1 MNTLAYAGPG
11 PWILFFPLVWA
22 AVIITV
28 VTVVRRRRFG
38 WGRPG
43 GPGGFGG
50 RGASPVDEQS
60 PIALLGHR
68 FAAGE
73 IDEDEYWRRLTV
85 LEEQFGR
92 RAGDDK
98 GRRA

>member
-1 MNTLAYAGPG
+1 MNTLAHAGPG
-11 PWILFFPLVWA
+11 PWVLLFPLVWA
-22 AVIITV
+22 AVIV
-28 VTVVRRRRFG
+28 GAVTVARRAGWRR
-38 WGRPG
+38 GRSPWRDV
-43 GPGGFGG
+43 GPGRTEGPDD
-50 RGASPVDEQS
+50 SS

-92 RAGDDK
+92 RTDAK